1 MKFYLT
7 KAAQRAAESGQAP
20 AQKEKV
26 ARAPKVV
33 ADKAPKISRV
43 TAEKVPSARRQR
55 AAVASASAPSPAPA
69 SPSVAP
75 ASPVVAPLT
84 PSFAATAAPTSAPA
98 TVAAPTRVFDAPT
111 PAPVETAPARGRG
124 GRASKGVSAQQAAP
138 VAKEKKGVIAIGG
151 QPRVDLL
158 PDEVRAERRAAHNV
172 RRVWLGVVAAVV
184 LVAIAT
190 GVSTVY
196 AKSANDAL
204 ASAQSETGTLTA
216 QASKYSAVRSTQSQV
231 DLIKAAQLVGG
242 STDVDWTKY
251 LSSVALT
258 VPSGVSVTSLSVVN
272 ASPVMAVAEPTT
284 PLQGQRVATLSF
296 QITSDNLPAI
306 TTWLNNL
313 TTLTG
318 YVDASAGNVSS
329 GTTGYTGSVTLHINQ
344 KVFSNTYAKGN

>member
-7 KAAQRAAESGQAP
+7 KAAQRAAESGQVP
-20 AQKEKV
+20 AKKEKV
-26 ARAPKVV
+26 ARAPKVM
-33 ADKAPKISRV
+33 AEKAPKVARV
-43 TAEKVPSARRQR
+43 HAEKVPSARRQR
-55 AAVASASAPSPAPA
+55 AAVASAPAPVA
-69 SPSVAP
+69 DSKAP
-75 ASPVVAPLT
+75 ASPVVAPLA
-84 PSFAATAAPTSAPA
+84 PSFAATPTPEVPTSAPA
-98 TVAAPTRVFDAPT
+98 TVAAPTRM
-111 PAPVETAPARGRG
+111 VETPTLSSVEAAPARGRG
-124 GRASKGVSAQQAAP
+124 AKASKSVSAPQAAP

-172 RRVWLGVVAAVV
+172 RRVWLGVAAAAV

-190 GVSTVY
+190 GASTLY
-196 AKSANDAL
+196 AKSANDEL
-204 ASAQSETGTLTA
+204 TSVQAQTGGLTQ
-216 QASKYSAVRSTQSQV
+216 QASKYSAVRTTQSQV

-258 VPSGVSVTSLSVVN
+258 LPSGVSVTSLSVVN

-296 QITSDNLPAI
+296 QITSNNLPAI

-313 TTLTG
+313 ATLKG
-318 YVDASAGNVSS
+318 YVDASAGNVAS
-329 GTTGYTGSVTLHINQ
+329 GTTGYTGNVTLHINQ
-344 KVFSNTYAKGN
+344 KVFSNIYAKGN